1 MSSIAKEQRYQ
12 DELETMQETMN
23 RLKRMTTKE
32 GSNLEY
38 LKNVTLNYMLSSD
51 LGSKEHMLKAIG
63 AVLLFTKSE
72 IGQVKDYNASW
83 WPAGGKK
90 R

>member
-1 MSSIAKEQRYQ
+1 MSKEQRYQ

-72 IGQVKDYNASW
+72 IRQVKDYNASW
-83 WPAGGKK
+83 WPAKGKK
-90 R
+90 

>member
-1 MSSIAKEQRYQ
+1 
-12 DELETMQETMN
+12 MN
-23 RLKRMTTKE
+23 RLKRLTTKE

-72 IGQVKDYNASW
+72 VRQVKDYNASW
-83 WPAGGKK
+83 WPSGGKK